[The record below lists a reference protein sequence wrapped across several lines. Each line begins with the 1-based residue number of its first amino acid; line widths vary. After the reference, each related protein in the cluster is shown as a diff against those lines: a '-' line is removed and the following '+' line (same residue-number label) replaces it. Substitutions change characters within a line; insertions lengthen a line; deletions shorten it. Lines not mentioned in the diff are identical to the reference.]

1 MRSPVQ
7 TVDIGVDNEV
17 LLPPPPLAPDK
28 EVSENLL
35 VLLLHD
41 DSQFDQ
47 EELEMMVATC
57 NLGLRTMPLQ

>member
-28 EVSENLL
+28 EVSKNLS

-47 EELEMMVATC
+47 EELEMMVATR